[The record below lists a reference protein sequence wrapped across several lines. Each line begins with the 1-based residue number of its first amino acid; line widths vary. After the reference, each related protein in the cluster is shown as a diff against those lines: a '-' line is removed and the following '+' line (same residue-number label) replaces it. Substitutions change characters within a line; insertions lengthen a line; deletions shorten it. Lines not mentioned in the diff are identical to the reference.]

1 MGKEIEIK
9 IPLTASEYEK
19 IFEDIRGSA
28 EHLKKSDEYYSKYD
42 TREERKKNN
51 EPPVI
56 RIRTEQNVDKNQTEI
71 YFCVKRKSVEN
82 GIEFNVENETQIQD
96 GEPLRYFF
104 EAAGYKKFFEKN
116 KDAFSAYCKC
126 PTVEDLL
133 FHLELE
139 QVNGLK
145 YVEIEV
151 TDSSLAPDV
160 VRENLEKFVENL
172 GLDASKRDSRSWMEI
187 LEKAS
192 SSC

>member
-9 IPLTASEYEK
+9 IPLTESEYEK
-19 IFEDIRGSA
+19 IFSVIKDRA

-42 TREERKKNN
+42 TREERIKNN

-82 GIEFNVENETQIQD
+82 GIEFNSENETQIQD
-96 GEPLRYFF
+96 GNPLRYFF

-126 PTVEDLL
+126 TTGEDID

-139 QVNGLK
+139 QINGLK

-151 TDSSLAPDV
+151 TNSDLAADV
-160 VRENLEKFVENL
+160 IRANLEKFVEQL
-172 GLDASKRDSRSWMEI
+172 GLDSSKRDSRSWMEI
-187 LEKAS
+187 LGKA
-192 SSC
+192 

>member
-9 IPLTASEYEK
+9 IPLTDLEYEK
-19 IFEDIRGSA
+19 IFEDIKGRA

-42 TREERKKNN
+42 TREERIKNN

-82 GIEFNVENETQIQD
+82 GIEFNSENETQIQD
-96 GEPLRYFF
+96 GNPLRYFF

-116 KDAFSAYCKC
+116 KDAFSVYCKS
-126 PTVEDLL
+126 TSGEDID

-139 QVNGLK
+139 QINGLK
-145 YVEIEV
+145 YIEIEV
-151 TDSSLAPDV
+151 TYRTLAPDV
-160 VRENLEKFVENL
+160 EKANLEKFVEQL
-172 GLDASKRDSRSWMEI
+172 GLDTSKRDSRSWMEI
-187 LEKAS
+187 LGKA
-192 SSC
+192 

>member
-9 IPLTASEYEK
+9 IPLTDLEYEK
-19 IFEDIRGSA
+19 IFEDIKGRA

-42 TREERKKNN
+42 TREERIKNN

-82 GIEFNVENETQIQD
+82 GIEFNSENETQIQD
-96 GEPLRYFF
+96 GNPLRYFF

-116 KDAFSAYCKC
+116 KDAFSAYCNC
-126 PTVEDLL
+126 ATGEDID

-139 QVNGLK
+139 QINGLK

-151 TDSSLAPDV
+151 TNSDLAADV
-160 VRENLEKFVENL
+160 IRANLEKFVVQL
-172 GLDASKRDSRSWMEI
+172 GLDTSKRDSRSWMEI
-187 LEKAS
+187 LGKA
-192 SSC
+192 

>member
-9 IPLTASEYEK
+9 IPLTDSEYEK
-19 IFEDIRGSA
+19 IFADIKGRA

-42 TREERKKNN
+42 SREERIKNN

-82 GIEFNVENETQIQD
+82 GIEFNSENETLIQNGD
-96 GEPLRYFF
+96 PLRYFF
-104 EAAGYKKFFEKN
+104 DAAGYKKFFEKN
-116 KDAFSAYCKC
+116 KDAFSAYFKC
-126 PTVEDLL
+126 STGEDID

-139 QVNGLK
+139 QINGLK

-151 TDSSLAPDV
+151 TNSDLAADV
-160 VRENLEKFVENL
+160 IRANLEKFVEQL
-172 GLDASKRDSRSWMEI
+172 GLDSSKRDSRSWMKI
-187 LEKAS
+187 LGKA
-192 SSC
+192 

>member
-9 IPLTASEYEK
+9 IPLTDLEYDK
-19 IFEDIRGSA
+19 IFEEIRGRA

-42 TREERKKNN
+42 TREERIKNN

-82 GIEFNVENETQIQD
+82 GIEFNSENETLIQNGD
-96 GEPLRYFF
+96 PLRYFF
-104 EAAGYKKFFEKN
+104 DAAGYKKFFEKN
-116 KDAFSAYCKC
+116 KDAFSVYCKS
-126 PTVEDLL
+126 TSGEDID

-139 QVNGLK
+139 QINGLK
-145 YVEIEV
+145 YIEIEV

-160 VRENLEKFVENL
+160 VKANLEKFVEQL
-172 GLDASKRDSRSWMEI
+172 GLDTSKRDSRSWMEI
-187 LEKAS
+187 LGKA
-192 SSC
+192 